1 MKVNNWSVFTTDI
14 ENPKETHLVVIKNR
28 TTKDNQGI
36 MSGFQEKI
44 GFAVVGNV
52 PEDIVGTIS
61 ERDICHALA
70 SEDGLGRATH
80 ISQVMT
86 DNIVYCD
93 LNDNLNTVR
102 AIMTGH
108 KSRHV
113 LVKDAGNFVG
123 IISIGD
129 VVKHALDEALHDEE
143 DLLNYIQGT
152 GYNYAG

>member
-1 MKVNNWSVFTTDI
+1 MHVKAIMGRKGFDVFSVSPDDTLLTVLQLFSD
-14 ENPKETHLVVIKNR
+14 K
-28 TTKDNQGI
+28 
-36 MSGFQEKI
+36 KI

-52 PEDIVGTIS
+52 PENIVGTIS

-80 ISQVMT
+80 ISEVMT

-113 LVKDAGNFVG
+113 LVKDGGNFKG